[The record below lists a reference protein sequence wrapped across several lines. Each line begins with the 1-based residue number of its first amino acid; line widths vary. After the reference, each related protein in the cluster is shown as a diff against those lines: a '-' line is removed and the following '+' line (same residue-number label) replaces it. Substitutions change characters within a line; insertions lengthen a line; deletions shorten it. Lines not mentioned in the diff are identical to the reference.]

1 MYLNISGGPRT
12 NCDQSTTSDVDLIIS
27 QVEAGETM
35 RFAGGDKTIGIP
47 FKEASLRSRS
57 HLLSSLVVTWEI
69 GGGNDKKLNAAL
81 KCKDALYTHV
91 SGGGLRWAMLTSY
104 KHHITQLLK
113 VVQRRPVH
121 PRVRV
126 VCDCDSFS
134 FQQYLLQY
142 QEQALGLCC
151 AKDTDFCR
159 S

>member
-1 MYLNISGGPRT
+1 MGNRRWQRQKAQRRAEVQRRPVHPR
-12 NCDQSTTSDVDLIIS
+12 V
-27 QVEAGETM
+27 
-35 RFAGGDKTIGIP
+35 
-47 FKEASLRSRS
+47 
-57 HLLSSLVVTWEI
+57 
-69 GGGNDKKLNAAL
+69 
-81 KCKDALYTHV
+81 
-91 SGGGLRWAMLTSY
+91 GGGLRWAMLTSY

-151 AKDTDFCR
+151 ATDTDFCR